1 MIIDDAKLQL
11 FVDGE
16 LEEQEIKLIANFV
29 RNNPS
34 AKKKVEEY
42 RKINNL
48 LFEKY

>member
-34 AKKKVEEY
+34 AKKKS
-42 RKINNL
+42 
-48 LFEKY
+48 